1 MKLLENLSIKK
12 LTTLIFSIMY
22 VIFFLITTF
31 SLYSYSIYESQKT
44 EKIIKNFNSTLS
56 SQIVEKL
63 DNIYNVS
70 KYPLLLPDINKLHST
85 LSDNKNYTI
94 EDLNFLTKVCDMML
108 IQNDSINGAYIFN
121 TNGNGTFSIRNLNN
135 SKLKNVLQEE
145 WFTKAINND
154 SQTTLIPYISQ
165 ENIFNDNNLDNEPSI
180 GFTRKIIDIQTKRTT
195 GVVLL
200 TLPISNIK
208 GLISSYLPY
217 NNQIISLYDN
227 NEDLIISTEENN
239 LIKSP
244 TESSMNTLSYKPNLK
259 EINKDYVAA
268 FNAVESTNWIL
279 ISLIPK
285 TSAYH
290 LNSLYLIFFI
300 INIVFFSILFFILYL
315 FFNKRIF
322 NPLKSLITNMDKNVE
337 NNLNYSFKYSA
348 NDEIGSLVKS
358 YNEMKIRINDLIN
371 INYKSKIEQK
381 ELELRQLQ
389 NQINPHFIYNTLESI
404 HMMAEIN
411 DDLETSTMAEYFG
424 SIMRYS
430 MNKRCDIVSL
440 REEIKIIHNYIY
452 LQKIRFEQLFTI
464 ESFIDEE
471 VMDCKIIKMIIQP
484 VIENSINHGL
494 SKCTEAGK
502 IIIEG
507 RHIENKL
514 ILDISDNGIGMTKET
529 LQDLTDYINDKNEKF
544 TGIALKNI
552 NKRLKLNYGEE
563 YGLQIFSTINKGT
576 NVLLTLPYKK
586 E

>member
-1 MKLLENLSIKK
+1 M
-12 LTTLIFSIMY
+12 
-22 VIFFLITTF
+22 
-31 SLYSYSIYESQKT
+31 
-44 EKIIKNFNSTLS
+44 
-56 SQIVEKL
+56 
-63 DNIYNVS
+63 
-70 KYPLLLPDINKLHST
+70 
-85 LSDNKNYTI
+85 
-94 EDLNFLTKVCDMML
+94 
-108 IQNDSINGAYIFN
+108 
-121 TNGNGTFSIRNLNN
+121 
-135 SKLKNVLQEE
+135 
-145 WFTKAINND
+145 
-154 SQTTLIPYISQ
+154 
-165 ENIFNDNNLDNEPSI
+165 
-180 GFTRKIIDIQTKRTT
+180 
-195 GVVLL
+195 
-200 TLPISNIK
+200 
-208 GLISSYLPY
+208 
-217 NNQIISLYDN
+217 
-227 NEDLIISTEENN
+227 
-239 LIKSP
+239 
-244 TESSMNTLSYKPNLK
+244 
-259 EINKDYVAA
+259 
-268 FNAVESTNWIL
+268 
-279 ISLIPK
+279 
-285 TSAYH
+285 
-290 LNSLYLIFFI
+290 
-300 INIVFFSILFFILYL
+300 
-315 FFNKRIF
+315 
-322 NPLKSLITNMDKNVE
+322 E

-452 LQKIRFEQLFTI
+452 LQQIRFEQLFTI